1 MNFLSDTSPSTEPA
15 DQSADRGPSRL
26 AIYRDLILGS
36 AVILVVAL
44 DQLTKF
50 LVRANMKEGQSIP
63 SDGFFRITYYEN
75 SGTIFGLFP
84 NATVV
89 LTVISI
95 LAIGFLVYFYRS
107 QHAPTPVMRIAIG
120 ILLGGAVGNLIDR
133 LAMGEVTDFVDVGR
147 WPIFN
152 VADASITLGIFLL
165 IVMTSLVPSKDKA
178 GEETEQDADGP
189 LVGEHGDQAS

>member
-1 MNFLSDTSPSTEPA
+1 
-15 DQSADRGPSRL
+15 
-26 AIYRDLILGS
+26 
-36 AVILVVAL
+36 VILVVAL

-63 SDGFFRITYYEN
+63 SEGFFRITYYEN

-84 NATVV
+84 SATVV

-107 QHAPTPVMRIAIG
+107 QRAPTPVMRIAIG

-165 IVMTSLVPSKDKA
+165 IVMTSLVPSKDKT
-178 GEETEQDADGP
+178 GKEPEQDADGP
-189 LVGEHGDQAS
+189 LVGEPGDQAS